1 MARAIVARNAV
12 TRGMTRRVQQT
23 AWLVL
28 GIGLAVCG
36 ARALSHRYEIVT
48 TRAQAREVATVAD
61 SVRHDVLTLRNVMQE
76 STVVGRASDWAAS
89 VERPLNAVKER
100 LQAWRQR
107 EGHAAA
113 NVQLDSA
120 LEELGALQ
128 QNAIQ
133 AQDFLQ
139 NGQRALA
146 SEVVLADGAQ
156 LSNALYTRLSDA
168 QRLSVDALERS
179 MAQLAQ
185 SETSLIIGLLGL
197 GAVGFIALGPVVF
210 RRHEHAR
217 DVATAGKSAERPA
230 PTANG
235 ETEVDAPVGAPAHDP
250 QERTQATGLLI
261 RHDSAHDDT
270 TDHLV
275 APGSAHGEGAAV
287 QHEHSSVS
295 GPSALPLADLAR
307 LCTEFARVKERQ
319 ELEGLLDAAMHLL
332 DARGLIVWHPI
343 DGRVLRPVLARGY
356 GSKTLARMPD
366 LPLADSG
373 SISGAFR
380 AGELRVIVGRNGDFG
395 ALVLPML
402 SAEGCLG
409 VVTLEL
415 RSGESTDAVQAMGR
429 ILVAQ
434 LATIVAPEP
443 AVSARAD
450 EHAPPAA
457 TTSAG

>member
-1 MARAIVARNAV
+1 
-12 TRGMTRRVQQT
+12 
-23 AWLVL
+23 
-28 GIGLAVCG
+28 
-36 ARALSHRYEIVT
+36 VT
-48 TRAQAREVATVAD
+48 TRAQAREVATIAD
-61 SVRHDVLTLRNVMQE
+61 SVRHDLLTLRNVMQE
-76 STVVGRASDWAAS
+76 STVVGRASDWAAG
-89 VERPLNAVKER
+89 VERPLSAVKER

-113 NVQLDSA
+113 NVQIDSA

-156 LSNALYTRLSDA
+156 LCNALYTRLSEA

-179 MAQLAQ
+179 MARLSQ
-185 SETSLIIGLLGL
+185 SETSLIIGLIGL
-197 GAVGFIALGPVVF
+197 GAIGFIALGPVVF
-210 RRHEHAR
+210 RRPEEAR
-217 DVATAGKSAERPA
+217 DVATAVGPHTRLTTADGAMPALDDSASASARDQPQRALA
-230 PTANG
+230 PT
-235 ETEVDAPVGAPAHDP
+235 D
-250 QERTQATGLLI
+250 RI
-261 RHDSAHDDT
+261 SRDSAGDET
-270 TDHLV
+270 TDHLA
-275 APGSAHGEGAAV
+275 APSAAPADSAAV
-287 QHEHSSVS
+287 RPGWSSTS
-295 GPSALPLADLAR
+295 EPSSPPLADLAR
-307 LCTEFARVKERQ
+307 LCTEFARVKERK
-319 ELEGLLDAAMHLL
+319 ELEGLLDSAMRLL

-366 LPLADSG
+366 LSLADSG

-380 AGELRVIVGRNGDFG
+380 AGELRVIAGRNGDFG
-395 ALVLPML
+395 ALVLPIL
-402 SAEGCLG
+402 STDGCLG

-415 RSGESTDAVQAMGR
+415 RSGESTNATQAMGR

-443 AVSARAD
+443 AAAAGAD
-450 EHAPPAA
+450 EQAPSVA